1 MLRVLGK
8 LGMRAP
14 RRVETMI
21 AMIPAQLR
29 VRDNAAPAR
38 LEDPSEMNIQY
49 SGARLRMI
57 ALLAALIAPALSAYA
72 QTKKLDGPSKYPV
85 RPVRVIVPY
94 SPGGSSDAVARV
106 VSAKMPEVL
115 GQPFVID
122 NRPGAAGS
130 LGRELVAKAAPDGY
144 TLLIGDSPHT
154 INVHVLKH
162 VPYDPIRDFTPIT
175 LLATAPQVFVVH
187 PAVPAKT
194 LKEFIAL
201 AASQPGKL
209 NYGSGGSGSITHL
222 TGELFK
228 LAAKIDLV
236 HVPYKSIA
244 NAVTDVIG
252 NQIPAAFP
260 TIPGATPHVKA
271 GRLRGL
277 GITSTR
283 RSTMLAEVPT
293 FEEGGVSGMIVTNW
307 FGVFGPARLPQDVL
321 AKLHKSVVEVVQAPD
336 GKAKFSAL
344 SLEVA
349 ASSPKEFET
358 HLKAELEKW
367 GRVVKAAGIRPE

>member
-1 MLRVLGK
+1 M
-8 LGMRAP
+8 
-14 RRVETMI
+14 TI
-21 AMIPAQLR
+21 F
-29 VRDNAAPAR
+29 N
-38 LEDPSEMNIQY
+38 
-49 SGARLRMI
+49 SGARLR
-57 ALLAALIAPALSAYA
+57 ACTFAWLAALAATQTPSYA
-72 QTKKLDGPSKYPV
+72 AERAASYPV

-201 AASQPGKL
+201 AASQP
-209 NYGSGGSGSITHL
+209 
-222 TGELFK
+222 
-228 LAAKIDLV
+228 
-236 HVPYKSIA
+236 
-244 NAVTDVIG
+244 
-252 NQIPAAFP
+252 
-260 TIPGATPHVKA
+260 
-271 GRLRGL
+271 
-277 GITSTR
+277 
-283 RSTMLAEVPT
+283 
-293 FEEGGVSGMIVTNW
+293 
-307 FGVFGPARLPQDVL
+307 
-321 AKLHKSVVEVVQAPD
+321 
-336 GKAKFSAL
+336 
-344 SLEVA
+344 
-349 ASSPKEFET
+349 ASSPKAGAAADYAS
-358 HLKAELEKW
+358 HGELLSSRDRS
-367 GRVVKAAGIRPE
+367 GFTAL